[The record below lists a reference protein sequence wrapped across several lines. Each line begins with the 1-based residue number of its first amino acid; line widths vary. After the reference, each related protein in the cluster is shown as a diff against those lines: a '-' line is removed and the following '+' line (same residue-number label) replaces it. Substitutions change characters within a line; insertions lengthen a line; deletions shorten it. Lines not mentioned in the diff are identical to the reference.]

1 MLLSA
6 SKAINS
12 NSSQSE
18 PAVNL
23 SLLHSHSRA
32 LCGLKNIERNEEAF
46 ILALIKVVTQSS
58 IKKKERKKKQ
68 RMHNASSADE
78 SNADILDGSVWS
90 SGEIRA
96 DQSHKADQL
105 FTRCTL
111 TQPCLRFI
119 NLYKKGRGNTRGRNP
134 NNPEMGISLV

>member
-6 SKAINS
+6 SKTINS

-46 ILALIKVVTQSS
+46 ILALIKVLTQSS
-58 IKKKERKKKQ
+58 IKKKKEGKNKGCT
-68 RMHNASSADE
+68 MHQ
-78 SNADILDGSVWS
+78 V
-90 SGEIRA
+90 
-96 DQSHKADQL
+96 QMKA
-105 FTRCTL
+105 TL
-111 TQPCLRFI
+111 TFWMVLFGVAVKSELTNHIKQ
-119 NLYKKGRGNTRGRNP
+119 T
-134 NNPEMGISLV
+134 SSSHDAH